1 MSSVPTERRTLQP
14 RTPMIRVD
22 LRVLAVV
29 AAACVGLFALS
40 FLAGR
45 ALSPGRGGHSV
56 TLPEVAAT
64 QASGEIPVRLSVA
77 PPLKLATP
85 VVTVLHTS
93 APKSKSTPA
102 ASSSTTSPPSA
113 LPVLTQPSPAP
124 PPAAPVVVQPP
135 AAVTQPPAK
144 TPVTTQS
151 APAAK
156 SNSGGG
162 SAAPKGGGG
171 GGVSFDSSG

>member
-56 TLPEVAAT
+56 ALPEVAAT

-77 PPLKLATP
+77 PALKLATP

-93 APKSKSTPA
+93 APK
-102 ASSSTTSPPSA
+102 SSTTSPPSA

-144 TPVTTQS
+144 TPVTPQS

>member
-14 RTPMIRVD
+14 RTPMIRVEV
-22 LRVLAVV
+22 RMLAGM
-29 AAACVGLFALS
+29 AAACLGLFALS

-45 ALSPGRGGHSV
+45 ALSPGRGGHSA

-64 QASGEIPVRLSVA
+64 QASGEIPVRLSAA
-77 PPLKLATP
+77 PALKLAPP

-93 APKSKSTPA
+93 VPKPRSTPA
-102 ASSSTTSPPSA
+102 SSSATTTPSA
-113 LPVLTQPSPAP
+113 LPVLTQPSAAP
-124 PPAAPVVVQPP
+124 PPPAPVVVAPP
-135 AAVTQPPAK
+135 AAATPAPVK
-144 TPVTTQS
+144 TPVTTHS

-156 SNSGGG
+156 GNSGGG
-162 SAAPKGGGG
+162 SAAPKRG